1 MGVEVPVEVHV
12 GVVHVGIETRVQTIY
27 PIQPEYKFQEKMIMK
42 QCYYPVEA
50 LAEVPVEA
58 RVEVR
63 VEVPVDVETRVQ
75 TIYPIQTE

>member
-1 MGVEVPVEVHV
+1 M
-12 GVVHVGIETRVQTIY
+12 GVVHVGVETRGQTIY
-27 PIQPEYKFQEKMIMK
+27 PIQTEYKFQEKMIMK

-58 RVEVR
+58 S
-63 VEVPVDVETRVQ
+63 VEVPVEVPVYVETRAQ